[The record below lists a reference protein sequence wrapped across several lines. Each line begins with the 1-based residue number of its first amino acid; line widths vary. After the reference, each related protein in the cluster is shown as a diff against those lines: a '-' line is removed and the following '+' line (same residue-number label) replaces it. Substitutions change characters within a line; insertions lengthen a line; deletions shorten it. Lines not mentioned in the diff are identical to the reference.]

1 MGVSPPPPPP
11 IKVKY
16 RKDTHLNS
24 SVSCFVP
31 CSVESNDCM
40 VFVALSIFLTQSCPV
55 VSSDAVTTSIYS
67 GKSTVAKT
75 GALEATA
82 PAKQM
87 G

>member
-1 MGVSPPPPPP
+1 
-11 IKVKY
+11 
-16 RKDTHLNS
+16 
-24 SVSCFVP
+24 
-31 CSVESNDCM
+31 M
-40 VFVALSIFLTQSCPV
+40 VFVALSIFVTQSCPV

-82 PAKQM
+82 PAKKM